1 MPLALSLTKYYQ
13 TTKESTTLPYTMAA
27 LQSFFS
33 NLIQDQSLD
42 DSIEI
47 VMDNAS
53 GLSDSSSR
61 SMQRSWR
68 RLEDQDDDDE
78 ADYDYITDDD
88 DVLLADVIDQALDVI
103 QTTKEERSHHRHQ
116 SPLVADDERSI
127 VTSTPETLEQQLV
140 AVPPPPQPLL
150 HSPSNRWGASPN
162 KCNEQLDCFVWSQ
175 ICSRL
180 SRHQKTSLLYQR

>member
-1 MPLALSLTKYYQ
+1 
-13 TTKESTTLPYTMAA
+13 MAA

-33 NLIQDQSLD
+33 NLIQDQGLHD
-42 DSIEI
+42 DCIDI
-47 VMDNAS
+47 VVDNAS

-88 DVLLADVIDQALDVI
+88 DVLLSDVIDQALDVI
-103 QTTKEERSHHRHQ
+103 HGSTEEERSYHHHR
-116 SPLVADDERSI
+116 PLVADDERSI
-127 VTSTPETLEQQLV
+127 VTTTRPTLEQLLD
-140 AVPPPPQPLL
+140 VPPPPPPLL
-150 HSPSNRWGASPN
+150 HSPSNRWGTSPN